1 MFFTNGWIRASS
13 SNKKAAMQQEAL
25 PQAAWTGTEKASSAL
40 SQLVDACRVIAR
52 NRLALFGLVIVS
64 TGILTAIFAPYLAT
78 HDPYEINIAN
88 RLQSPSLEHWL
99 GTDFLGRDTYS
110 RIVFGARTAFE
121 IATGAV
127 FLGAF
132 FGIPL
137 GAIAG
142 FAGRWL
148 DSTIMRFMD
157 AIMAF
162 PGRLLAIALVASA
175 GGGFASLYIALGL
188 SSIPS
193 NARIV
198 RSAVLSQKE
207 REYVEAARMGG
218 ESDFTILFFQVLPNC
233 LSPLLIRLSLEFAHA
248 ILAESSLSFLG
259 LGLPPPT
266 ASWGLMLKEVTP
278 FLQLQPMAA
287 FFPGLTI
294 SLIILGFNLLGDG
307 LRDIFDP
314 RQYER

>member
-1 MFFTNGWIRASS
+1 M
-13 SNKKAAMQQEAL
+13 KQEAL
-25 PQAAWTGTEKASSAL
+25 PRPAWAAEPASSHL
-40 SQLVDACRVIAR
+40 SRFVAACQVIAR
-52 NRLALFGLVIVS
+52 NRLALLGAIIV
-64 TGILTAIFAPYLAT
+64 GAWLLTALLAPYIAT
-78 HDPYEINIAN
+78 HDPYEINVAN
-88 RLQSPSLEHWL
+88 RLQSPSLDHWL

-121 IATGAV
+121 IASGAV
-127 FLGAF
+127 FLGALI
-132 FGIPL
+132 GIPL
-137 GAIAG
+137 GAMAG
-142 FAGRWL
+142 FAGRWV

-188 SSIPS
+188 SAIPS

-198 RSAVLSQKE
+198 RSTVLSQKE
-207 REYVEAARMGG
+207 REYVEAARISG
-218 ESDFTILFFQVLPNC
+218 ESDFHILFFQVLPNC
-233 LSPLLIRLSLEFAHA
+233 LSPLLVRLSLEFSHA

-294 SLIILGFNLLGDG
+294 TLIILGFNLLGDG

>member
-1 MFFTNGWIRASS
+1 MPR
-13 SNKKAAMQQEAL
+13 EAL
-25 PQAAWTGTEKASSAL
+25 PETPWTGTEKSGLAVSR
-40 SQLVDACRVIAR
+40 LVEAGRVIAR
-52 NRLALFGLVIVS
+52 NRLALLGLVIVS
-64 TGILTAIFAPYLAT
+64 MGVLTALFAPYLAT
-78 HDPYEINIAN
+78 YDPYEINIAN
-88 RLQSPSLEHWL
+88 RLQAPGLEHWL

-121 IATGAV
+121 IAAGAV
-127 FLGAF
+127 FLGAL

-142 FAGRWL
+142 FAGRWA

-207 REYVEAARMGG
+207 REYVEAARMSG
-218 ESDFTILFFQVLPNC
+218 ESEFYILFFQVLPNC
-233 LSPLLIRLSLEFAHA
+233 LSPLLVRLSLEFAHA

-314 RQYER
+314 RQYQR

>member
-1 MFFTNGWIRASS
+1 LEQETLSPPILTATDKGGPTSS
-13 SNKKAAMQQEAL
+13 RF
-25 PQAAWTGTEKASSAL
+25 
-40 SQLVDACRVIAR
+40 VDAFRVIAR
-52 NRLALFGLVIVS
+52 NRLALLGLFIV
-64 TGILTAIFAPYLAT
+64 TAGILTAIFAPLLAT
-78 HDPYEINIAN
+78 HDPYEINIVN
-88 RLQSPSLEHWL
+88 RLQAPSAAHWL
-99 GTDFLGRDTYS
+99 GTDLLGRDTYS

-121 IATGAV
+121 IAAGAV
-127 FLGAF
+127 LLGTL
-132 FGIPL
+132 FGVPL
-137 GAIAG
+137 GAVAG
-142 FAGRWL
+142 FSGRWI
-148 DSTIMRFMD
+148 DSIIMRFMD

-188 SSIPS
+188 SAIPS

-198 RSAVLSQKE
+198 RSSVLAQKE
-207 REYVEAARMGG
+207 REYVEAARMSG
-218 ESDFTILFFQVLPNC
+218 ESDFTILFLQVLPNC
-233 LSPLLIRLSLEFAHA
+233 LSPLLVRLSLEFAHA

-266 ASWGLMLKEVTP
+266 PSWGLMLKEVTP

-294 SLIILGFNLLGDG
+294 FLIILGFNLLGDG

>member
-1 MFFTNGWIRASS
+1 M
-13 SNKKAAMQQEAL
+13 KEEAL
-25 PQAAWTGTEKASSAL
+25 ARPEWTAADTASAHVSGFLA
-40 SQLVDACRVIAR
+40 ACGVIAR
-52 NRLALFGLVIVS
+52 NRLALLGVVIV
-64 TGILTAIFAPYLAT
+64 GAWLLTALLAPYIAT
-78 HDPYEINIAN
+78 HDAYEINIAN
-88 RLQSPSLEHWL
+88 RLKGPSSDHWL
-99 GTDFLGRDTYS
+99 GTDYLGRDTFS
-110 RIVFGARTAFE
+110 RLVFGARTAFQV
-121 IATGAV
+121 AVGAV

-142 FAGRWL
+142 FSGRWV
-148 DSTIMRFMD
+148 DSAIMRVMD
-157 AIMAF
+157 SIMAF
-162 PGRLLAIALVASA
+162 PGRLLAIALVASM
-175 GGGFASLYIALGL
+175 GGGLFSLYIALGIN
-188 SSIPS
+188 SIPS
-193 NARIV
+193 YARIV
-198 RSAVLSQKE
+198 RGVVLSQKE
-207 REYVEAARMGG
+207 KEYVEAARMTG
-218 ESDFTILFFQVLPNC
+218 ESDFNILFLQVLPNC
-233 LSPLLIRLSLEFAHA
+233 LSPLLVRLSLDFGHA

-307 LRDIFDP
+307 LRDVFDP